1 MATSLFPSASLP
13 SASFPSASLEN
24 EFLRVDYLTT
34 TGPRIVGLYAQGAD
48 GNLLAETPDARWPTP
63 HGEFILHG
71 GHRLWV
77 APEDP
82 FFTGPEDGMDVC
94 TEKDKVVLRS
104 SVDASGLQKEITVE
118 LDGNSLQLAHRVTW
132 HGEKPMEL
140 APWAITQVRL
150 GGLGILPQ
158 PVSDGL
164 QPNRNLV
171 FWPYS
176 RIHDERLEIHD
187 DLILIH
193 GRAAEQALKI
203 GHYNTHG
210 WIACALENVLFIKK
224 FNCTSADKYPDLGCN
239 VEAYVKDSCLE
250 LETLGPL
257 VKLIPN
263 ESVTHE
269 ETWQVLV
276 GEYPATLEGA
286 RGIIRRLSL
295 K

>member
-1 MATSLFPSASLP
+1 MTTTRSP

-24 EFLRVDYLTT
+24 EFVRVDYLTT
-34 TGPRIVGLYAQGAD
+34 TGPRIIGLYAQGVD
-48 GNLLAETPDARWPTP
+48 GNLFAETPDARWPTP

-71 GHRLWV
+71 GHRLWI

-82 FFTGPEDGMDVC
+82 FHTCPEDGVDVC
-94 TEKDKVVLRS
+94 LERDRVILKS
-104 SVDASGLQKEITVE
+104 PVDASGLQKEIILHLEENCLHLT
-118 LDGNSLQLAHRVTW
+118 HRVEW
-132 HGEKPMEL
+132 HGEKPIEL
-140 APWAITQVRL
+140 APWAITQLRL
-150 GGLGILPQ
+150 GGVGILPQ

-176 RIHDERLEIHD
+176 QINDERLELHD

-193 GRAAEQALKI
+193 GNANEQALKI
-203 GHYNTHG
+203 GNYNTHG
-210 WIACALENVLFIKK
+210 WIACALGNVLFIKK
-224 FNCTSADKYPDLGCN
+224 FRFSATAKYPDLGCN

-257 VKLIPN
+257 VKLMPN

-276 GEYPATLEGA
+276 GEYPGTLEGA
-286 RGIIRRLSL
+286 RGIIKRLSL
-295 K
+295 QSAA